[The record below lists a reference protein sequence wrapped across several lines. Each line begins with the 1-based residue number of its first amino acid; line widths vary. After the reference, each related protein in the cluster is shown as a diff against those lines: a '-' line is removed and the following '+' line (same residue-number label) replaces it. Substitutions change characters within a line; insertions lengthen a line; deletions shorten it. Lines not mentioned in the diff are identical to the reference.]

1 MKASTIKDS
10 LYKATFYNALIALCL
25 AFSAAFAQE
34 SSGQP
39 ERTQNV
45 YPVKEITFL
54 QISASINPATYSY
67 LKTEIE
73 KTSPA
78 NGDMIVIKMNTPGGL
93 VTTTKDIIT
102 LIGESD
108 VPVGVWVSPEG
119 ASATSAGAIIASS
132 AHLLAMSE
140 GTNMGAAT
148 PIGMGK
154 DIEQDDARSKAINDL
169 VALVSSLSKARGRN
183 AEEFAKMI
191 SEAASF
197 GAQEAKEKGI
207 IDAVINTQVDLVSFI
222 DGRQIRLKGKDLT
235 LDVKEGAAYVNVEMD
250 PGQRILN
257 IFANPMT
264 AYILFIIG
272 AALLYLEFQ
281 APGGFIAGGVGVVF
295 LVLAGIGFQVL
306 PLNFGAL
313 GLIILAFFLFIL
325 EVYITSYGILAIAGA
340 ASLTFGSLF
349 LFRTENA
356 YLDIHL
362 PLVLSVVAAIML
374 YVLLVGY
381 VLFRGMGKKKKQF
394 FSSKDEF
401 AHISKYQK
409 EEDGQ
414 HYYLVRVSGEIW
426 GARSS
431 SLYEKGQK
439 VKVIEQDNDK
449 MLLIL
454 E

>member
-1 MKASTIKDS
+1 M
-10 LYKATFYNALIALCL
+10 IALCL
-25 AFSAAFAQE
+25 VFLSQTPLTGFAQ
-34 SSGQP
+34 
-39 ERTQNV
+39 QNTPIKNTAEKQA
-45 YPVKEITFL
+45 YDVKRIVFL
-54 QISASINPATYSY
+54 TISASINPATYNY
-67 LKTEIE
+67 LATEFK
-73 KTSPA
+73 KTSSA
-78 NGDMIVIKMNTPGGL
+78 NGDMVVIKMNTPGGL

-102 LIGESD
+102 LIGDSD
-108 VPVGVWVSPEG
+108 VPVGVWISPEG

-140 GTNMGAAT
+140 GTNIGAAT

-154 DIEQDDARSKAINDL
+154 DIEQKDARSKAINDL

-183 AEEFAKMI
+183 AEAFSKMI
-191 SEAASF
+191 SEAASYT
-197 GAQEAKEKGI
+197 AQEAKRKEI
-207 IDAVINTQVDLVSFI
+207 IDAVVNTQVDLVSLVN
-222 DGRQIRLKGKDLT
+222 GTQIRLKGKEMV
-235 LDVKEGAAYVNVEMD
+235 LDVKKGAAFETREMD
-250 PGQRILN
+250 VGQQILN

-272 AALLYLEFQ
+272 AALIYLEFQ

-313 GLIILAFFLFIL
+313 GLIALSFIL
-325 EVYITSYGILAIAGA
+325 YVLEIYITSYGILAVAGT
-340 ASLTFGSLF
+340 ASLVFGSLF

-356 YLDIHL
+356 YLDIQL
-362 PLVLSVVAAIML
+362 PLVLSVVAAIVL

-381 VLFRGMGKKKKQF
+381 VLFRGKGKMKKRF

-401 AHISKYQK
+401 AHISKYQR
-409 EEDGQ
+409 EEDGE
-414 HYYLVRVSGEIW
+414 HFYLVKVGGEIW
-426 GARSS
+426 SAKSAK
-431 SLYEKGQK
+431 LYQKGDK
-439 VKVIEQDNDK
+439 VKVLDQDNNK